1 MKIRRRILVILFAFI
16 VLIGVVVSYILTT
29 SSKEMQ
35 PQVSSNDVENSTF
48 QYYFW
53 QEHITD
59 IMVQIGLLLAGA
71 FGVAALLPAPDEE
84 M

>member
-16 VLIGVVVSYILTT
+16 VLIGVVISYIHTAATNAL
-29 SSKEMQ
+29 Q

-59 IMVQIGLLLAGA
+59 IMIQIGLLLAGA

-84 M
+84 V